1 DPRDDERLHAATR
14 HRLLRIT
21 VGPQSNVNPPQST
34 LSERSALKKLSQA
47 AAAYLPWQ
55 NGQPLVTDIAA
66 AENVMWPSLFHFGR
80 GDFFEDVLY
89 SVLLSDSL
97 TPSSTGVESESFGRT
112 PVTSSNCGLPS
123 VTSSRPPLTGCPA
136 FSSLGTPLFCLL
148 RFWCSPLYWY
158 SLSSAFSMAIYK
170 PWGQRP
176 GGGDYREPPGARAI

>member
-1 DPRDDERLHAATR
+1 MSFTLSSFHLRDRRLRRLVRWVNLLLLDLLADLRDDERLHAATH
-14 HRLLRIT
+14 HRLVRIT

-55 NGQPLVTDIAA
+55 NGQPLVTDTAA
-66 AENVMWPSLFHFGR
+66 TDNVMWPPLFHFGR

-112 PVTSSNCGLPS
+112 PVTSSNCGPLLIQ
-123 VTSSRPPLTGCPA
+123 TPP
-136 FSSLGTPLFCLL
+136 
-148 RFWCSPLYWY
+148 
-158 SLSSAFSMAIYK
+158 
-170 PWGQRP
+170 
-176 GGGDYREPPGARAI
+176 